1 MIGFAH
7 RGAPRDRSEE
17 NTLAAFR
24 RALSLGAGGI
34 ESDVLLTADGVP
46 VLVHA
51 GISLRGPR
59 IADLKREELPE
70 QIPTLRDLYQ
80 SCGSDFDLALDMA
93 APTAAAEVVSIA
105 GEFGAIHRLWLT
117 YWHLPALAA
126 WRESWPDVRLVYP
139 AMPLGR
145 RRSTRL
151 IARLASLGIDAL
163 NVHHRFCTA
172 QLVEQAHR
180 DSLLLFVWGIK
191 DGATLG
197 RVATKGVDG
206 VFCDDAP
213 ALARLSD

>member
-59 IADLKREELPE
+59 VADLKREELPQ
-70 QIPTLRDLYQ
+70 QIPSLRDLYE

-93 APTAAAEVVSIA
+93 APTAAAEVVRIA
-105 GEFGAIHRLWLT
+105 GEFGAVDRLWLT
-117 YWHLPALAA
+117 YWRLPALAA
-126 WRESWPDVRLVYP
+126 WRASWPEVRLVYP
-139 AMPLGR
+139 TMPIGR

-151 IARLASLGIDAL
+151 IERLASSGIDAL

-172 QLVEQAHR
+172 QLVERAHR
-180 DSLLLFVWGIK
+180 DGVLLFAWGIK
-191 DGATLG
+191 DGAALE
-197 RVATKGVDG
+197 RVAPKGVDG

-213 ALARLSD
+213 ALARLCD